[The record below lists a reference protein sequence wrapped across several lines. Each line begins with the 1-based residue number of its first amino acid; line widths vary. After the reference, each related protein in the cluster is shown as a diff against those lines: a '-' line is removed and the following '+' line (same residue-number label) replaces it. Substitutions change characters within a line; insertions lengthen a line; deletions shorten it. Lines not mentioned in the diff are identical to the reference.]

1 MDEVVRDAVATS
13 IAPTLPPIRDD
24 DNGNNNDN
32 GNGNDNDHI
41 ATQEDDEA
49 DALLVDVDDDNEE
62 TEEDDVS
69 MQIEQRDKEDNAL
82 VEECIEKEIESA
94 ISITEK
100 APQSMYI
107 TDPHGNKV
115 HKKTLLSNYI
125 NKGISL
131 PEKDGDD
138 ELELNDGG
146 DEQNNVR
153 AKKKSMDREAR
164 ARSSNRHNNQTDSA
178 SDNIITRAFNRF
190 TYDDSIDPNS
200 GTDRHNSDDFCAVI
214 IKAKPAQG
222 NNVSKIVHL
231 VICKYQRFGGSSGAQ
246 LSLSW
251 SRNDSKYRA
260 TVNVVSVAE

>member
-1 MDEVVRDAVATS
+1 M
-13 IAPTLPPIRDD
+13 
-24 DNGNNNDN
+24 
-32 GNGNDNDHI
+32 
-41 ATQEDDEA
+41 
-49 DALLVDVDDDNEE
+49 
-62 TEEDDVS
+62 
-69 MQIEQRDKEDNAL
+69 
-82 VEECIEKEIESA
+82 
-94 ISITEK
+94 
-100 APQSMYI
+100 
-107 TDPHGNKV
+107 
-115 HKKTLLSNYI
+115 
-125 NKGISL
+125 

-260 TVNVVSVAE
+260 TVNVVSVAEYYDIASELCIRSTGGIVASLKNVDSSCIASIKPSLEEMVSDTGDITMNAVFRVHEVASILADMSGQQAVYHNVTDDCAIPPITVKNNTPFVTLLGFKVTT